1 MRFYFLAVLGLM
13 LAACQQEADKTPPN
27 QASAVSAAASEPAVL
42 LSTSAY
48 MPVAQV
54 APAVLTP
61 EQEAAKQL
69 AEKSAAGLSDKELG
83 CRRQLANI
91 DYTHSLNFWFKQV
104 SNACA
109 ALSEE
114 EQRRAFGGL
123 TAPIGYKNVL
133 GMQAGTVGELEQII
147 NSGETPIVAEPL
159 SEAEWWLA
167 ANQVYTAQRNYA
179 FVMPRS
185 AEKCAMRVLILA
197 HPKADETDKG
207 NVAADCI
214 NNNGQPYPT
223 EEVTAAGRPIKAAFD
238 LFTAQWQAEQAQ

>member
-1 MRFYFLAVLGLM
+1 MRFYFLAVLGIM
-13 LAACQQEADKTPPN
+13 LAACQQEIDKTPPN

-61 EQEAAKQL
+61 EQEAAKRI
-69 AEKSAAGLSDKELG
+69 AEKSATELSDKELG
-83 CRRQLANI
+83 CRQQLANI

-114 EQRRAFGGL
+114 EQRRSFGGL

-147 NSGETPIVAEPL
+147 KSGETPIVAESL

-179 FVMPRS
+179 FAMPRS

-214 NNNGQPYPT
+214 NNSGQPYPT
-223 EEVTAAGRPIKAAFD
+223 EEVTAAGRPIKAALD